1 MAFVFQDGTLIR
13 GSNNLY
19 LEGTSP
25 APTVVVIPVKRIG
38 DLTQAVTIS
47 WQVLFDS
54 VTNPFIGGSV
64 VYASADDF
72 SSPLTG
78 TLDFGVGESQKY
90 IPLFLAADSLVEGAE
105 YFANTSV
112 EWFRVAV
119 SDPITGATI
128 AEQNAIQ
135 DDDLSLISISSPSIN
150 SILAE
155 GSDDLITA
163 YTFTLTRA
171 GATSGLSTISWA
183 VTGIGDS
190 PADAGDFQGG
200 VFPSGALTFTE
211 GQTTKTIVVNVN
223 ADRVVEFDE
232 TFVVTLSNPISA
244 TIATATATGTIVND
258 DGTALTIRPD
268 TLSTTQLEGNSGLTT
283 AYTFTVTR
291 TGTTTAATTVAWA
304 VAGSGQNPATAA
316 DFLGGEFPSGVLS
329 FAATETTKTITVQV
343 NADLVPEGD
352 ETFVVTL
359 SNPVGATLS
368 TATATA
374 TIRNDDTPS
383 LAIAAALP
391 SKVEGNTG
399 VPTPYTFTVTR
410 TGTTTGT
417 STVNW
422 AVSATG
428 ARPVNAADF
437 QGGVLPKGQLTF
449 GPNVTVQ
456 TITVNVNPDVT
467 IEFNETFAVTL
478 SGAVGATIATA
489 TAIGTIDNDD
499 GTSLAIAAAT
509 GSGSKVEGTAATGFT
524 TYTFNVSRTG
534 TITGTSTVNW
544 AVSGVGGRP
553 ATNADFQGGVL
564 PTGSL
569 TFGPSETTK
578 SITVNVNPDAVVEFN
593 ETFAVTLSGAV
604 GASLGT
610 ATTSSNI
617 VNDDGT
623 SLVLSGGVSK
633 VEGSAAGGITAYTFT
648 VARIGTI
655 TGTSTVNWAVTG
667 TGARPANAADFR
679 GDAFPAGQL
688 TFAPNETVKTITVNV
703 NADFIAEFNE
713 AFAVTL
719 SGAGGATLGTSTT
732 TSTIVN
738 DDGTSLEIA
747 AATGSASKA
756 EGSSGGLTT
765 YIFTV
770 NRIGTAT
777 TTSTVN
783 WAVSGSGGNPATASD
798 FQGGVLPGGVLTFA
812 PADTV
817 KTITVN
823 VNADTTPE
831 MDEVFAVALST
842 STSGLAPLAT
852 ATATIVND
860 DLPSLAITPSSA
872 GRLEGSNG
880 LFTVQTFVV
889 SRSGPASMASTVNWA
904 VSGTGTNPANAADF
918 QGGAF
923 PSGVLNFAATET
935 SKTISVNV
943 SADML
948 PEANDSFAVVL
959 SNPTGAKIVGAT
971 TTGIILNDDSDLDLH
986 LYEKAGQIVIPD
998 NAEIAPAS
1006 LIKVDGLTGLVSD
1019 VTVTLVGLD
1028 HPFVEDL
1035 DIALVAPS
1043 GQGVILMSDVLGYAA
1058 NISLKFSDRTR
1069 RNFPLADPLLDPPLI
1084 PTDVYKPTNRQSG
1097 DPDGFPVTY
1106 SGVLSSLDGISPNGD
1121 WQLRI
1126 LDDSPLDTG
1135 TLLGGWMLEFATYA

>member
-54 VTNPFIGGSV
+54 VTNPFVGGSV

-105 YFANTSV
+105 YFANTYV

-119 SDPITGATI
+119 TDPVTGATI
-128 AEQNAIQ
+128 TEQNAIQ
-135 DDDLSLISISSPSIN
+135 DDDLALISISSPSIN

-163 YTFTLTRA
+163 YTFTLTRT
-171 GATSGLSTISWA
+171 GATSGLSTISW
-183 VTGIGDS
+183 VVSGIGDS

-200 VFPSGALTFTE
+200 VFPGGTLTFAAGE
-211 GQTTKTIVVNVN
+211 TTKTIVVNVN

-232 TFVVTLSNPISA
+232 TFAVTLSNPISA

-268 TLSTTQLEGNSGLTT
+268 TLTTTQLEGNSGLTT

-291 TGTTTAATTVAWA
+291 TGTTTGTTTVAWA
-304 VAGSGQNPATAA
+304 VAGNGQKPANEA
-316 DFLGGEFPSGVLS
+316 DFLGGVFPSGVLS

-383 LAIAAALP
+383 LAIAAAAASL
-391 SKVEGNTG
+391 VEGSSG
-399 VPTPYTFTVTR
+399 VATPYTFTVTR

-417 STVNW
+417 STVTW

-428 ARPVNAADF
+428 GRPVNPADF

-449 GPNVTVQ
+449 RPNDTVQ

-509 GSGSKVEGTAATGFT
+509 GSGSQVEGTAATGFT
-524 TYTFNVSRTG
+524 PYTFNVSRIG
-534 TITGTSTVNW
+534 TITGTSMVNW

-553 ATNADFQGGVL
+553 VTNADFQGGL
-564 PTGSL
+564 FPTGSL
-569 TFGPSETTK
+569 TFGPGETTK
-578 SITVNVNPDAVVEFN
+578 PITVNVNPDAVVEFN

-610 ATTSSNI
+610 ATASSII

-623 SLVLSGGVSK
+623 SLVLSAGVTK
-633 VEGSAAGGITAYTFT
+633 VEGSAAGGMTPYTFT

-667 TGARPANAADFR
+667 TGARPANAADFQ

-688 TFAPNETVKTITVNV
+688 TFATNETVKTITVNV

-719 SGAGGATLGTSTT
+719 SAAGGATLGTATT
-732 TSTIVN
+732 TSTILN
-738 DDGTSLEIA
+738 DDGTSLQIA
-747 AATGSASKA
+747 PATGSASKA
-756 EGSSGGLTT
+756 EGSSGGLTSYT
-765 YIFTV
+765 FNV

-777 TTSTVN
+777 TTSIVN
-783 WAVSGSGGNPATASD
+783 WAVSGSGVNAATAND

-812 PADTV
+812 PADTA

-831 MDEVFAVALST
+831 MDEAFAVVLST
-842 STSGLAPLAT
+842 SAQAGLAT
-852 ATATIVND
+852 TTATIVND

-872 GRLEGSNG
+872 GRPEGSNG

-889 SRSGPASMASTVNWA
+889 SRSGPASMASTVNWT
-904 VSGTGTNPANAADF
+904 VSGTGANPANAADF

-923 PSGVLNFAATET
+923 PSGVLNFAPTET

-943 SADML
+943 SADLL
-948 PEANDSFAVVL
+948 PEANDSFAIVL
-959 SNPTGAKIVGAT
+959 SNPTGAKIAGAT
-971 TTGIILNDDSDLDLH
+971 ATGIILNDDSDPDLH
-986 LYEKAGQIVIPD
+986 FYENPAQIVIPD
-998 NAEIAPAS
+998 NAEVAPVS
-1006 LIKVDGLTGLVSD
+1006 LIKVDGLTGLVAD

-1028 HPFVEDL
+1028 HPFMEDL

-1043 GQGVILMSDVLGYAA
+1043 GQGVILLSDVVGDAA
-1058 NISLKFSDRTR
+1058 GVSLKFSDRTR
-1069 RNFPLADPLLDPPLI
+1069 RNFPVADPLLNPPLI
-1084 PTDVYKPTNRQSG
+1084 PANIYKPTNRQG
-1097 DPDGFPVTY
+1097 DLPDAFPATY
-1106 SGVLSSLDGISPNGD
+1106 SSVLSSLDGISPNGD